1 MFGKTLEQLKQAFAS
16 GEEILK
22 EDEYLGNDGL
32 PYCKACKTARFFTSD
47 DKQFAMRGACKCLT
61 ENIGKKRRKKKR
73 KKGLTNLTLVRSCR
87 LSESDIRTL
96 CSKTQ

>member
-47 DKQFAMRGACKCLT
+47 DTDNAGWRIRT
-61 ENIGKKRRKKKR
+61 ENSRRF
-73 KKGLTNLTLVRSCR
+73 L
-87 LSESDIRTL
+87 
-96 CSKTQ
+96 